1 MSDKR
6 YKRLGNYIEL
16 VQERNKGAHITNLMG
31 VSIAKKFIP
40 SIANIIGTDLSTYR
54 IVHPGNFAFCPV
66 TSRNG
71 EKITIAR
78 YKGNE
83 ECIISQ
89 AYLPFRVID
98 ENELDPDYLMMW
110 VMRSEFDRYARFHSH
125 GSVREL
131 FSWEEMCN
139 VYLPIPSIEEQRKIV
154 AEYQAVEQRIENN
167 NRLIKALE
175 DTAQA
180 IYHHTF
186 VENIDPENLPE
197 GWSYSNLK
205 SITEFTIGG
214 DWGKDQPEGNYTH
227 KVLCI
232 RGADTPSLKQCR
244 IGVIPVRYILPK
256 NLQSRKLIPGDVVV
270 EISGGS
276 PTQSTGRS
284 AQMNLIADNYF
295 GCDVICSNFCRVIRP
310 MQPYSAFFYFAF
322 NYMFKRDIFFKYENS
337 SNGLKNLNLE
347 AVLTDEKIVIPSPDV
362 SLNFSLTITSIQN
375 SIYYIG
381 QEQDKLNE
389 LLRLL
394 LSKLS

>member
-78 YKGNE
+78 YKGKDD
-83 ECIISQ
+83 CIISQ

-139 VYLPIPSIEEQRKIV
+139 VYLPIPNIEEQRKIV
-154 AEYQAVEQRIENN
+154 AEFQAVEQRIEND

-197 GWSYSNLK
+197 GWKWGKLSDIANINMGQSPEGESLNTIGDGDIFYQGRTDFGVRFPDIRVYTTEAKKYAASYDILISVRAPVGDLNITRNKCAIGRGIAAITPKIGSSFVFYTLQNQAAQFKKSNDEGTIFGSIGKEDLFELKVLVPEDKVVNEFNSNLEDIDK
-205 SITEFTIGG
+205 IIDT
-214 DWGKDQPEGNYTH
+214 
-227 KVLCI
+227 
-232 RGADTPSLKQCR
+232 AD
-244 IGVIPVRYILPK
+244 
-256 NLQSRKLIPGDVVV
+256 
-270 EISGGS
+270 
-276 PTQSTGRS
+276 
-284 AQMNLIADNYF
+284 M
-295 GCDVICSNFCRVIRP
+295 
-310 MQPYSAFFYFAF
+310 
-322 NYMFKRDIFFKYENS
+322 ENS
-337 SNGLKNLNLE
+337 KMLK
-347 AVLTDEKIVIPSPDV
+347 VKD
-362 SLNFSLTITSIQN
+362 
-375 SIYYIG
+375 
-381 QEQDKLNE
+381 
-389 LLRLL
+389 LL
-394 LSKLS
+394 LAKLS

>member
-1 MSDKR
+1 MKRYEPIRKYIHLTDKR
-6 YKRLGNYIEL
+6 NTDLS
-16 VQERNKGAHITNLMG
+16 VTNLVG
-31 VSIAKKFIP
+31 LTIEKRYIP
-40 SIANIIGTDLSTYR
+40 SVANVIGTDLSKYKV
-54 IVHPGNFAFCPV
+54 IKQGQFACSLMQVSRDGKMPV
-66 TSRNG
+66 AMYNG
-71 EKITIAR
+71 EPSIM
-78 YKGNE
+78 
-83 ECIISQ
+83 SP
-89 AYLPFRVID
+89 AYPIFEVND
-98 ENELDPDYLMMW
+98 ENELMPEYLHMYLS
-110 VMRSEFDRYARFHSH
+110 RPEFDREAVFRAVGGVR
-125 GSVREL
+125 GSL
-131 FSWEEMCN
+131 DWEDFLDMKM
-139 VYLPIPSIEEQRKIV
+139 PIPSIEEQRKIV

-167 NRLIKALE
+167 NRLIKTLE

-232 RGADTPSLKQCR
+232 RGADMPSLKQCR

-256 NLQSRKLIPGDVVV
+256 NLQSRKLLPGDVVV

-295 GCDVICSNFCRVIRP
+295 GCDLICSNFCRVIRP

-322 NYMFKRDIFFKYENS
+322 NYMFNRDIFFKYENS

-347 AVLTDEKIVIPSPDV
+347 AVLTDEKILIPSPDV

-381 QEQDKLNE
+381 QEQDKLNK